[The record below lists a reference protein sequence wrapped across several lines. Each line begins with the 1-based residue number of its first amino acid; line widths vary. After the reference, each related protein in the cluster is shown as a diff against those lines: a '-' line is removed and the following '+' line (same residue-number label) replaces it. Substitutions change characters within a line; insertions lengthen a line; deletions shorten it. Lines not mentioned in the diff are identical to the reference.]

1 MRRYLCLLPLALMLT
16 GCMGSNQELEE
27 SLALR
32 SKILGANTVTFEAEI
47 SADYGDRVEEFS
59 MECRTDSAGK
69 LRFTVSEPE
78 EISGIS
84 GSVAGEAG
92 TLEFDD
98 TVLAFPLM
106 AQERISPV
114 SGPWL
119 MMKALRTGYIT
130 ACAREGEALRLT
142 VDDSYADDALTLEIW
157 IEGDEVDCCEIAWR
171 GKRALAMEI
180 ESFVI
185 G

>member
-1 MRRYLCLLPLALMLT
+1 MLT
-16 GCMGSNQELEE
+16 GCMGSDQELEE
-27 SLALR
+27 ALTLR

-47 SADYGDRVEEFS
+47 SADYGDRMEQFS
-59 MECRTDSAGK
+59 LECRTDSAGK
-69 LRFTVSEPE
+69 LYFTVSAPE
-78 EISGIS
+78 EISGIT
-84 GSVAGEAG
+84 GSVAGERG

-106 AQERISPV
+106 AQQRISPV

-130 ACAREGEALRLT
+130 ACAREGDTLRLT

-157 IEGDEVDCCEIAWR
+157 IEGDEVACCEIAWQ
-171 GKRALAMEI
+171 GKRALTMEI